1 MRVAIIDVGSN
12 TARLLVATRGLQTVT
27 PLHEERAL
35 LALGEEIE
43 RFGAV
48 SELKLAETAER
59 ARSYA
64 RKARELGCGSVDVIV
79 TAPGR
84 QSGNAAELL
93 AALERATGV
102 APRVL
107 SAEEEGR
114 LAYEGAVSRARAL
127 PNRVA
132 VCDVGGGS
140 TEVVVGTRADG
151 LEFCRSLDIGS
162 LRLAR
167 RLLRGDPPGRKA
179 IAAARRELEE
189 RLSELGAPRADAAL
203 ATGGSARAL
212 RKVVGGRL
220 LGERELAVAE
230 RLAAKRSSAELARE
244 FGLDPMRARTL
255 LAGTLI
261 LAETQ
266 RRLGIPLEVARGG
279 LREGAALSLLAELA
293 AA

>member
-12 TARLLVATRGLQTVT
+12 TARLLVATRGLQAVT
-27 PLHEERAL
+27 PVHEERAL

-84 QSGNAAELL
+84 QSENAAELL
-93 AALERATGV
+93 GALERATGV

-114 LAYEGAVSRARAL
+114 LAYEGAVSRARTL

-140 TEVVVGTRADG
+140 TEIVVGTRTDG

-179 IAAARRELEE
+179 IAAARRELGE
-189 RLSELGAPRADAAL
+189 RLSELDAPPADGAL